1 MEISNSFLYNV
12 MVIEK
17 NKIKIL
23 ESKGINEGE

>member
-23 ESKGINEGE
+23 ENKGINEGE